1 MLKDKIKIF
10 ILDDHQMLIDGLTAL
25 LSNESTYELTGTSQ
39 SAERALEHIKNAIP
53 DIILSDINMPG
64 MNGIE
69 FTREV
74 KKRHPSIKVIALSMF
89 NGQPAISDM
98 MEAGASGY
106 ILKNTGKEELLTA
119 LQKVAAGG
127 MFFSDEVAAEIMRSM
142 NERNQKK
149 EPLAEVNFT
158 KREKE
163 IIQLISKEFSNAQIA
178 EHLFISERTVETHR
192 KNIFQKVN
200 TKTVVGLIKFAI
212 ENKLID

>member
-1 MLKDKIKIF
+1 MLKETFKIF
-10 ILDDHQMLIDGLTAL
+10 ILDDHQMLIDGLKAL
-25 LSNESTYELTGTSQ
+25 LQNEHQYKLCGTAQ
-39 SAERALEHIKNAIP
+39 DAVQALQLIENNTP

-74 KKRHPSIKVIALSMF
+74 KRKYPSVKVIALSMF

-98 MEAGASGY
+98 LDAGASGY
-106 ILKNTGKEELLTA
+106 ILKNTGKEELLNA
-119 LQKVAAGG
+119 LQKVASGG
-127 MFFSDEVAAEIMRSM
+127 MFFSDEVAAEIMKSM
-142 NERNQKK
+142 NDRNQKK
-149 EPLAEVNFT
+149 EPAVEIHLT

-163 IIQLISKEFSNAQIA
+163 IIQLIAKEYSNAQIGEA
-178 EHLFISERTVETHR
+178 LFISERTVETHR